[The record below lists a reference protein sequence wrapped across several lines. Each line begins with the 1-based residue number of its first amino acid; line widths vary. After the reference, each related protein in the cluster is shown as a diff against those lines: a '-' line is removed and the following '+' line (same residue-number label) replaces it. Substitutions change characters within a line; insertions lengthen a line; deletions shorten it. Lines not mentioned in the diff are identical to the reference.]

1 MLHCVTIT
9 RFVAPRH
16 VIVIGTDTSSLTL
29 VTPQVSHYRPIFGLY
44 TTWSTDCHA
53 CSLLLEMCPCRGCF
67 SLVWLHRWFVYDT
80 AGQRFRVMCP
90 LSPSSTVLVS
100 FGVARACM
108 HAPAL
113 TSVCMYA
120 SASAGSVN
128 GCAACVSTPDGVVVN
143 TSSRDQL
150 QTLASLQ
157 DECVLYMH
165 ESRTN

>member
-90 LSPSSTVLVS
+90 LLQVPPCYS
-100 FGVARACM
+100 FLWCCTRM
-108 HAPAL
+108 HACTGPHKRMH
-113 TSVCMYA
+113 VCL
-120 SASAGSVN
+120 
-128 GCAACVSTPDGVVVN
+128 C
-143 TSSRDQL
+143 
-150 QTLASLQ
+150 
-157 DECVLYMH
+157 ECRQCIRVCCMRVDPRLCRRQH
-165 ESRTN
+165 KQS

>member
-1 MLHCVTIT
+1 MW
-9 RFVAPRH
+9 
-16 VIVIGTDTSSLTL
+16 
-29 VTPQVSHYRPIFGLY
+29 GLFL
-44 TTWSTDCHA
+44 C
-53 CSLLLEMCPCRGCF
+53 
-67 SLVWLHRWFVYDT
+67 VWLRPWFVYDT

-90 LSPSSTVLVS
+90 LSPSSTMPVS
-100 FGVARACM
+100 FGVARTCL

-120 SASAGSVN
+120 SVSVY
-128 GCAACVSTPDGVVVN
+128 GCAACVLTPDGVVVN

>member
-1 MLHCVTIT
+1 MNAATM
-9 RFVAPRH
+9 PRIKLREYRSSVHKPSQKCTQLNDRMH
-16 VIVIGTDTSSLTL
+16 V
-29 VTPQVSHYRPIFGLY
+29 
-44 TTWSTDCHA
+44 HA
-53 CSLLLEMCPCRGCF
+53 
-67 SLVWLHRWFVYDT
+67 
-80 AGQRFRVMCP
+80 CP

-100 FGVARACM
+100 IGVARACM